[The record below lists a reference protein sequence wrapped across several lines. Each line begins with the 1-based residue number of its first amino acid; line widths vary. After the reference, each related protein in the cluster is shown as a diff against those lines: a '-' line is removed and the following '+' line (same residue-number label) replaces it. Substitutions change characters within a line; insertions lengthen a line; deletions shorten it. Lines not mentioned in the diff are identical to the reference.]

1 MKTHLTV
8 ILGAGFSA
16 NAEMPIA
23 SEINRF
29 FNRDLREKILRISSD
44 EWFWIDNKTENFIHN
59 GKLGFDRIPYSYVL
73 DELVKEYVKYNN
85 EFINYEDFYQY
96 VIDKYQNILWIENLF
111 LKAKKTLLKERPEFS
126 YLFVFE
132 NKQYSKIIEIINYL
146 ISDLLNSF
154 KINDDEIKKRYK
166 HFIQYISKYDEVDI
180 FTLNHDLL
188 LEKILDLNEL
198 EFSKGFN
205 TTNSNIIHQQNPI
218 PIFDNNFN
226 EKIRIYKLH
235 GSVDFYEYKHYT
247 TKNGTFYK
255 FEGETDFFIS
265 KNYYEI
271 HDSKRLNN
279 ENEIIQDYN
288 FDVVP
293 KFITGNNK
301 SKLIENNRL
310 FRSYYEAF
318 HNIVEKSS
326 DLLVSGYS
334 FRDNHINDV
343 IKNKN
348 FLYINHNRS
357 QEYPF
362 KGIGKNI
369 KFFEELI

>member
-1 MKTHLTV
+1 M
-8 ILGAGFSA
+8 
-16 NAEMPIA
+16 
-23 SEINRF
+23 
-29 FNRDLREKILRISSD
+29 
-44 EWFWIDNKTENFIHN
+44 
-59 GKLGFDRIPYSYVL
+59 
-73 DELVKEYVKYNN
+73 
-85 EFINYEDFYQY
+85 
-96 VIDKYQNILWIENLF
+96 
-111 LKAKKTLLKERPEFS
+111 
-126 YLFVFE
+126 
-132 NKQYSKIIEIINYL
+132 
-146 ISDLLNSF
+146 
-154 KINDDEIKKRYK
+154 
-166 HFIQYISKYDEVDI
+166 
-180 FTLNHDLL
+180 
-188 LEKILDLNEL
+188 
-198 EFSKGFN
+198 
-205 TTNSNIIHQQNPI
+205 
-218 PIFDNNFN
+218 
-226 EKIRIYKLH
+226 
-235 GSVDFYEYKHYT
+235 
-247 TKNGTFYK
+247 
-255 FEGETDFFIS
+255 
-265 KNYYEI
+265 
-271 HDSKRLNN
+271 NN